1 MNEEVLTKK
10 STTMVDTVLRAE
22 AFLVT
27 AMKVNDPNFSPIVPA
42 ETTRSQR
49 TQRVSSEQ
57 SSAAAAASG
66 SAGAD
71 DVHLSELVRSLRAL
85 ATESPERQ
93 AHLEAIARA
102 YAAGT
107 YQVDAEATAARI
119 IDDAISK

>member
-1 MNEEVLTKK
+1 MNETIFHKK

-27 AMKVNDPNFSPIVPA
+27 EMKVNDPNFSSLA
-42 ETTRSQR
+42 STEAARTQR
-49 TQRVSSEQ
+49 TRVSSEHTGESAPST
-57 SSAAAAASG
+57 SSG
-66 SAGAD
+66 GD

-119 IDDAISK
+119 IDDAIS